1 MKFDVF
7 CLLVITGIIGYAIR
21 VMQEEYTKIKNEHR
35 PQKTIDEYR
44 RHMEKL
50 EITDEKTLQEVIM
63 GKSFDDI
70 AELNK
75 RLSKIKPYK
84 DGS

>member
-44 RHMEKL
+44 RHME
-50 EITDEKTLQEVIM
+50 
-63 GKSFDDI
+63 
-70 AELNK
+70 NN
-75 RLSKIKPYK
+75 
-84 DGS
+84 